1 MPVLEL
7 VVIAQR
13 QGARTDQAHLA
24 SQDVEKLRNL
34 IERQTPEQCSHR
46 GHPRVAAHLEERS
59 ARLVLPLEERL
70 VLGRVRVHR
79 PELEHVELVLA

>member
-13 QGARTDQAHLA
+13 QRARADQAHLA

-34 IERQTPEQCSHR
+34 IERQTPQ
-46 GHPRVAAHLEERS
+46 
-59 ARLVLPLEERL
+59 
-70 VLGRVRVHR
+70 
-79 PELEHVELVLA
+79 